1 MNNIALHVA
10 CTSGSVSTWFT
21 KHINFGSTQR
31 EIVTLN
37 SRQSFLNTVSD
48 AKRELF
54 GTCNLI
60 WLGKRTLGR
69 AFLPKDFLFHTP
81 PPRPPSQSI
90 FNLIMFCS
98 LSHKSS
104 VTWLCLYICIQEYFP
119 FSGSKSILQL
129 WLDYKLGQGPGAF
142 ICFSFVFLPGY
153 CAK

>member
-1 MNNIALHVA
+1 MQAW
-10 CTSGSVSTWFT
+10 TSGSVSTWFT
-21 KHINFGSTQR
+21 KHVNFGSTQR
-31 EIVTLN
+31 ETVTLN
-37 SRQSFLNTVSD
+37 SGQCFLNTVSD
-48 AKRELF
+48 AKKELF

-69 AFLPKDFLFHTP
+69 AFLPKDFLFYTP
-81 PPRPPSQSI
+81 APPSI

-104 VTWLCLYICIQEYFP
+104 VTWLCPYICIQEYFLI
-119 FSGSKSILQL
+119 SGSKSTLQL
-129 WLDYKLGQGPGAF
+129 RLDYKLGQGPGAF